1 MEYESSSGTATNGS
15 DFNAVTETLTI
26 SAGETTATFDVVTTA
41 DAKDELDETGTVT
54 LSNPTNAT
62 ISDNTADL
70 VITDDD
76 TANITIANQTVAE
89 DGIASFTVTMSTTSG
104 GPVTVVYTSSTGA
117 SGDNAT
123 DGADYPG
130 TTGTLTIPT
139 GSTAGVF
146 TIDTSSDNTDEPTET
161 ATITLSGATSATI
174 VGSTTTADLVI
185 TDDDPTPAITIGNQS
200 VTEGGTATFTA
211 TLSNPSSED
220 VTVEYVS
227 SSGTA
232 TDGTDFTTITTTTL
246 TIPAGQTSATFDV
259 VTTEDNID
267 EANET
272 GTITLQNASN
282 ASITG
287 DTTTAD
293 FVITDDDATPS
304 ITIADQSVAE
314 AGTATFTA
322 TLSGP
327 SSSDVTVVYNT
338 SSGTATDGT
347 DYTGATNNTLT
358 IPAGSTS
365 GTFTVVTTADT
376 DNEVDET
383 ASVTLSSA
391 TNATISDDTAVL
403 TITDDDE
410 VGISIGHATATEGGT
425 GTFTVTLDKAPAED
439 VTIVYASGSGTAT
452 DGTDYT
458 STAGTIT
465 ILAGQTTGTIEV
477 PTTGDDTYEGNET
490 ATLTLSSAT
499 NATISGSTT
508 TADLVIND
516 DDAEPSITIANQ
528 TVTEAGT
535 ATFTVTLSNE
545 STSNVTVEYA
555 SSSGVATEGTDYTGV
570 AGTLTIAAG
579 ATTGTFTVVTNTDAD
594 AESTETAAITL
605 SNATNATISDGS
617 ADLVIDDDGLAAVTP
632 TMTLVNRTVSV
643 FEAEDGT
650 AYNNAQMATFTVT
663 LDEAPTSQT
672 TITYATSSSGST
684 ATAGTN
690 AGTESNANGTLTS
703 SQSEDYNDYVAT
715 SGTLTF
721 GVGETL
727 KTFTVTV
734 NEDYSNESTETVN
747 INFTNPSGNAELSYS
762 SATLQILDATG
773 VDGVGS
779 RIYTQYTLM
788 DLDRSNN
795 YGAYSPSSDPWI
807 LSVESLGTVL
817 SQTISSTW
825 NMNLSSWKNT
835 SYWSYTSSYDQ
846 SGYVDTNSGG
856 SISAGTKVNSYQI
869 MFHQNANTL
878 NYGSSQYVD
887 FSNPILGIY
896 TGSSTGR
903 AAIQTD
909 RLQVITIVSQVIHT
923 LTRS

>member
-1 MEYESSSGTATNGS
+1 M
-15 DFNAVTETLTI
+15 
-26 SAGETTATFDVVTTA
+26 
-41 DAKDELDETGTVT
+41 
-54 LSNPTNAT
+54 
-62 ISDNTADL
+62 
-70 VITDDD
+70 
-76 TANITIANQTVAE
+76 
-89 DGIASFTVTMSTTSG
+89 
-104 GPVTVVYTSSTGA
+104 
-117 SGDNAT
+117 
-123 DGADYPG
+123 
-130 TTGTLTIPT
+130 
-139 GSTAGVF
+139 
-146 TIDTSSDNTDEPTET
+146 
-161 ATITLSGATSATI
+161 
-174 VGSTTTADLVI
+174 
-185 TDDDPTPAITIGNQS
+185 
-200 VTEGGTATFTA
+200 
-211 TLSNPSSED
+211 
-220 VTVEYVS
+220 
-227 SSGTA
+227 
-232 TDGTDFTTITTTTL
+232 
-246 TIPAGQTSATFDV
+246 
-259 VTTEDNID
+259 
-267 EANET
+267 
-272 GTITLQNASN
+272 
-282 ASITG
+282 
-287 DTTTAD
+287 
-293 FVITDDDATPS
+293 ITDDDATPS
-304 ITIADQSVAE
+304 ITIADQSVDE

-358 IPAGSTS
+358 IPAGSIS

-516 DDAEPSITIANQ
+516 DDAAPSITIANQ

-545 STSNVTVEYA
+545 STSNVSVEYA

-570 AGTLTIAAG
+570 AGTLTILAG

-605 SNATNATISDGS
+605 SNATNATISDSS
-617 ADLVIDDDGLAAVTP
+617 ADLVIDDDGLATVTP

-747 INFTNPSGNAELSYS
+747 INFTNPSGNAELE
-762 SATLQILDATG
+762 L
-773 VDGVGS
+773 
-779 RIYTQYTLM
+779 
-788 DLDRSNN
+788 
-795 YGAYSPSSDPWI
+795 
-807 LSVESLGTVL
+807 
-817 SQTISSTW
+817 
-825 NMNLSSWKNT
+825 
-835 SYWSYTSSYDQ
+835 
-846 SGYVDTNSGG
+846 
-856 SISAGTKVNSYQI
+856 
-869 MFHQNANTL
+869 
-878 NYGSSQYVD
+878 
-887 FSNPILGIY
+887 
-896 TGSSTGR
+896 
-903 AAIQTD
+903 
-909 RLQVITIVSQVIHT
+909 
-923 LTRS
+923 